1 MARCSKKLLRSE
13 NALYNFNKEKFSWE
27 KARINNNKN
36 NLFTSLLDLG
46 THSTCKR
53 MSQKVAPISFRKG
66 FSNSWDSLYFN
77 SYKQNNPVLKNS
89 FQMELF
95 IRSYIKSIFT
105 NLNLFLNKI
114 QINKVKDTFYIQI
127 FFLEKDMKM
136 KRKVLIKDKRARLFK
151 ALKLLKDE
159 SVNDKTNTSQLV
171 NPFYT
176 YKKAGITSSWSL
188 DNEKLINHLEERLT
202 SFFKKDFKISFNKEI
217 DLANSPTLF
226 TNYLVNE
233 IENSNVSFKGA
244 LTRTFKELINTKNI
258 KGIRINCSGR
268 LGRAPMAKTEWF
280 KYGQIPLNTVNAK
293 LEYSQSTAFTKY
305 GSIGVKVWIYY
316 K

>member
-13 NALYNFNKEKFSWE
+13 NALYTFDKEKYSWE
-27 KARINNNKN
+27 KVRINNKN
-36 NLFTSLLDLG
+36 NFFTSLLDLG

-66 FSNSWDSLYFN
+66 FSNSWDSLYFKN
-77 SYKQNNPVLKNS
+77 YKQKNPILKNS
-89 FQMELF
+89 LQMELF
-95 IRSYIKSIFT
+95 IKSYIKSIFT

-114 QINKVKDTFYIQI
+114 QINKVNDVFYIQI
-127 FFLEKDMKM
+127 FFLEKDLKI
-136 KRKVLIKDKRARLFK
+136 KRKALIKNKRARLFK
-151 ALKLLKDE
+151 VLNLLKEEDLNN
-159 SVNDKTNTSQLV
+159 SSKIKSIV

-176 YKKAGITSSWSL
+176 YKKKGITGSW
-188 DNEKLINHLEERLT
+188 LINNEQLISHLEERLNN
-202 SFFKKDFKISFNKEI
+202 FFKKNFKISFNTEM
-217 DLANSPTLF
+217 DLSASPTLF
-226 TNYLVNE
+226 TNYLVSE

-244 LTRTFKELINTKNI
+244 LTRTFKELKNTKNI